1 MSTTTD
7 TTAIDDKKTEN
18 NPDTTEPP
26 QDWASFFMKGFL
38 PTVGSLLMYI
48 ICGCIVLY
56 LTKLSFAKVIPTN
69 IELYPFNLNADNAPP
84 PSPID
89 SENTDQNGGFKDN
102 KSTVVDTNIVRGGK
116 WFGIDTIFYN
126 PKYPVYST
134 KIEFNTE
141 TANNEYGWLNKYIE
155 KRATS
160 PKTAGIFINFFS
172 KVFSNTVSFNNWLT
186 TEIFA
191 VLYSW
196 IAESILILAAPMLLT
211 VLTAIYFIINWF
223 VFIWYTIKNIGL
235 IFKEL
240 YIDTSSTN
248 STNSTSSTTDTS
260 STNSTTDTSSTSYKN
275 GKVVYGDL
283 ETPKGLFISA
293 LYFIIWVI
301 FFWIGQGLY
310 PIFMLFYSLLSP
322 LVITG
327 TDKNNNTKMNF
338 SRFCLDVLK
347 YKSQFLLFLFS
358 IQLLSPSKTYLGTN
372 GFIGCLAGIIICI
385 FIFHTYNKNYNPGD
399 DSNLSP
405 IIKPGDA
412 EIQPIVE
419 ENAIQEET
427 PAIEETTPITEEP
440 NTQVENPITENTIT
454 ENTITENPITEN
466 PITENQPTVEENPIT
481 EETTPAIE
489 ETTPVTENQ
498 PTVEENPVTEN
509 STAIEENQPTVE
521 ETPTTENQPM
531 VEENPITEN
540 SPAIEETPTTE
551 NQPTVEET
559 PTTEKPI
566 TENPITDQTPTVEV
580 KRGGKSRK
588 RKVKL

>member
-1 MSTTTD
+1 MDIISSTSCT
-7 TTAIDDKKTEN
+7 
-18 NPDTTEPP
+18 
-26 QDWASFFMKGFL
+26 S
-38 PTVGSLLMYI
+38 
-48 ICGCIVLY
+48 
-56 LTKLSFAKVIPTN
+56 
-69 IELYPFNLNADNAPP
+69 
-84 PSPID
+84 
-89 SENTDQNGGFKDN
+89 
-102 KSTVVDTNIVRGGK
+102 ST
-116 WFGIDTIFYN
+116 
-126 PKYPVYST
+126 S
-134 KIEFNTE
+134 
-141 TANNEYGWLNKYIE
+141 
-155 KRATS
+155 S
-160 PKTAGIFINFFS
+160 
-172 KVFSNTVSFNNWLT
+172 
-186 TEIFA
+186 
-191 VLYSW
+191 
-196 IAESILILAAPMLLT
+196 
-211 VLTAIYFIINWF
+211 
-223 VFIWYTIKNIGL
+223 
-235 IFKEL
+235 
-240 YIDTSSTN
+240 TSSTN
-248 STNSTSSTTDTS
+248 
-260 STNSTTDTSSTSYKN
+260 STSYKN

-385 FIFHTYNKNYNPGD
+385 FIFHTYNKNYNPSD

-427 PAIEETTPITEEP
+427 PAIEEPNPITEEP
-440 NTQVENPITENTIT
+440 NTQVENPVT
-454 ENTITENPITEN
+454 ENTITENPVIEETN
-466 PITENQPTVEENPIT
+466 TQVENPIT

-498 PTVEENPVTEN
+498 PMVEENPITENSTAIEETPTTENPTIEENIPQAETSITEEPSNVTENQPTVEENPVTEE
-509 STAIEENQPTVE
+509 TTPAIEENQPITE
-521 ETPTTENQPM
+521 ETTPAIEENPITENSTAIEENQPM

-540 SPAIEETPTTE
+540 PT
-551 NQPTVEET
+551 
-559 PTTEKPI
+559 
-566 TENPITDQTPTVEV
+566 TDQTPTVEV